1 MGKTANNRA
10 RRGGAERPGLF
21 LFRPS
26 RYHPAMSAKLTPARK
41 LTPQDGD
48 AEFLAAVDQGL
59 AEIKAG
65 KGVSYAK
72 VRRWLLSWG
81 TDNELPPP
89 KTS

>member
-1 MGKTANNRA
+1 MNTKPT
-10 RRGGAERPGLF
+10 
-21 LFRPS
+21 
-26 RYHPAMSAKLTPARK
+26 RK
-41 LTPQDGD
+41 LTPQDDD

-65 KGVSYAK
+65 KGVAYAK

-89 KTS
+89 KTSSPP